1 MQTISE
7 RITKFNADRLP
18 EYTKLKYAVMSE
30 NAFRFFRGTCHLF
43 YEDLGKQN
51 PLSQYPLTWICGDLH
66 LENFGSYKGDNRLV
80 YFDLNDFDEAL
91 LAPATWELA
100 RIITSI
106 FVGFEALGI
115 RLSEAVHMSKLFLST
130 YSTVLANGKPKY
142 IEPQTAKGIVKL
154 FLEKVENRKLKILLK
169 QRTIKTG
176 DRINFLLDNKRVFKL
191 NTPLKKELISF
202 IRIWLRKNH
211 KNRFTVLDAGF
222 RIAGTGSIGI
232 KRYVFLLRNINNPKK
247 FLLVDMKQAK
257 QSSVQPFVDVQQP
270 AWENDAERVVAI
282 QRRMQNI
289 SPALLNSAIF
299 KDECYVIKEMQP
311 TADKIDF
318 LLIKDKYKYITR
330 VIEDMA
336 LLTASAQ
343 LRSSGRQ
350 GSAIADDLI
359 AFGKDV
365 KWQESLI
372 NYASSY
378 AKQVKKDFSNYSK
391 DFKKG
396 VFSNVSK
403 L

>member
-1 MQTISE
+1 
-7 RITKFNADRLP
+7 
-18 EYTKLKYAVMSE
+18 
-30 NAFRFFRGTCHLF
+30 
-43 YEDLGKQN
+43 
-51 PLSQYPLTWICGDLH
+51 
-66 LENFGSYKGDNRLV
+66 
-80 YFDLNDFDEAL
+80 
-91 LAPATWELA
+91 
-100 RIITSI
+100 
-106 FVGFEALGI
+106 
-115 RLSEAVHMSKLFLST
+115 
-130 YSTVLANGKPKY
+130 
-142 IEPQTAKGIVKL
+142 
-154 FLEKVENRKLKILLK
+154 
-169 QRTIKTG
+169 
-176 DRINFLLDNKRVFKL
+176 
-191 NTPLKKELISF
+191 
-202 IRIWLRKNH
+202 
-211 KNRFTVLDAGF
+211 
-222 RIAGTGSIGI
+222 
-232 KRYVFLLRNINNPKK
+232 
-247 FLLVDMKQAK
+247 MKQAK
-257 QSSVQPFVDVQQP
+257 QSSVQPFIDVQQP

-365 KWQESLI
+365 NWQESLI

-391 DFKKG
+391 DFTKG
-396 VFSNVSK
+396 FFFEC
-403 L
+403 